1 MIYCVTGGSGLV
13 GRAVQKVL
21 EAQGHEVRILT
32 RTPRKSGE
40 FAWNPST
47 YTVEPAALKG
57 VHGVIHLA
65 GASVSERWTKSH
77 KRAIMD
83 SRTQGA
89 ETLYRA
95 IEAMDQRPEVVVSA
109 SAVGIYP
116 NSIDR
121 VYTEKDGGAVGFLG
135 DVVRAWESQAD
146 RFSNLGM
153 RVAKLRIGIVLGH
166 GGGVLG
172 TLLPVFRLGL
182 GSALGDG
189 QHWMPWIHVTD
200 LARMVARLATDSALH
215 GIWNGV
221 GPESATNL
229 EFSRTLA
236 TAMKKPFWAPAPPA
250 WALRLLLGEMAQ
262 IALMSTHC
270 SAQKWK
276 DAGFTY
282 QFGTLHDALSDL
294 VA

>member
-13 GRAVQKVL
+13 GRAVQKEL

-32 RTPRKSGE
+32 RTPRKPGE

-47 YTVEPAALKG
+47 YTVDPAALKG

-83 SRTQGA
+83 SRIQGA

-116 NSIDR
+116 NSLDR

-146 RFSNLGM
+146 RFANLEM
-153 RVAKLRIGIVLGH
+153 RVAKIRIGIVLGH

-200 LARMVARLATDSALH
+200 LARMVARLASDSALH
-215 GIWNGV
+215 GTWNGV
-221 GPESATNL
+221 GPESATNK
-229 EFSRTLA
+229 EFSRALA
-236 TAMKKPFWAPAPPA
+236 AAMKKPFWAPAPPA
-250 WALRLLLGEMAQ
+250 WALRLVLGEMAQ

-282 QFGTLHDALSDL
+282 QFGTLQDALSDL